1 MAYKSPLE
9 LNSVWK
15 GSFCPD
21 SILDVGM
28 KKIYHI
34 YIPEKVNCVIWNLH
48 EQQKRYFSKS

>member
-34 YIPEKVNCVIWNLH
+34 YIPEKVNCVI
-48 EQQKRYFSKS
+48 